1 MSEILQHVLAIEFF
15 ALGQEIQSN
24 LPDMSRVIFLSHS
37 KLILKPETVDSMLST
52 RITNTLPGTVDMVN
66 EVELSTTVVMA
77 WLLQI

>member
-1 MSEILQHVLAIEFF
+1 MGLKSSPI
-15 ALGQEIQSN
+15 
-24 LPDMSRVIFLSHS
+24 LPDMSRVIFLSYS

-77 WLLQI
+77 